1 MAKPLPAVTLDPQ
14 SPVFKT
20 RDAAA
25 NAVSVDFAKYP
36 NEQAAV
42 VIKRPD
48 GTFGYSTKTS
58 QDNEGFAL
66 RALLPKGYSLAATVH
81 SHPGDD
87 ERAGVFST
95 DDLNTA
101 KQLGVP
107 AFVRFSKDNSI
118 RQYIPGQTKTQ
129 KTTMSGDKFGVDT
142 AYGDPI
148 AQDVPGNNIT
158 SSAQVAPNLPA
169 PTPAAAATS
178 ATPIPGTTA
187 ALIGDVTNRDDPVT
201 QY

>member
-1 MAKPLPAVTLDPQ
+1 MPKSLPSVTLDPQ

-58 QDNEGFAL
+58 QDAEGFAL

-87 ERAGVFST
+87 DRAGVFST

-101 KQLGVP
+101 TQLGVP

-118 RQYIPGQTKTQ
+118 RQFIPGVTATQ
-129 KTTMSGDKFGVDT
+129 KTTMSGDKFGVKT
-142 AYGDPI
+142 AVGDPI
-148 AQDVPGNNIT
+148 AQEPGNNVA
-158 SSAQVAPNLPA
+158 SSAQVATNLPTPTPSSAA
-169 PTPAAAATS
+169 PT
-178 ATPIPGTTA
+178 PGTTA

>member
-1 MAKPLPAVTLDPQ
+1 MPKPLPAVTLDPQ

-25 NAVSVDFAKYP
+25 NAVSIDFPKYP

-58 QDNEGFAL
+58 QDAEGFAL

-87 ERAGVFST
+87 ARAGVFSP
-95 DDLNTA
+95 DDLQSA
-101 KQLGVP
+101 QQLGVP

-118 RQYIPGQTKTQ
+118 RQYIPGVTKTQ
-129 KTTMSGDKFGVDT
+129 KTTMSGDKFGVNT
-142 AYGDPI
+142 AIGDP
-148 AQDVPGNNIT
+148 
-158 SSAQVAPNLPA
+158 VALDPPA
-169 PTPAAAATS
+169 TTPAIAAS
-178 ATPIPGTTA
+178 APRPGSTA
-187 ALIGDVTNRDDPVT
+187 SLVGDVVNRDDPVT
-201 QY
+201 QEQ